1 MSKDDILPRQN
12 PLQRGFTSKT
22 SPSNGSLLLTE
33 AISESI
39 DMKHRL
45 NAIFVDATQ
54 AFDRVWHDSM
64 LVKLYDVGLSG
75 RKWLFLNN
83 WYEDLTSQVKW
94 EGDVSSSFSET
105 LGVRQGGTWS
115 PTGYKFFINPLLD
128 IVRDHSIG
136 FHIGTDFCGSVAV
149 ADNLLF
155 LSKSESDRQLQAS
168 VQEEYAQKEHY
179 SISETKTKLMN
190 LNENNDNINHREC
203 ILNGKALGMAEEY
216 KHIGVTRYRNLKA
229 ANKCLVEERIKSA
242 RRTAYALMGAGFH
255 GHNGL
260 NPTVTKTIYN
270 LYVLPRLLYGLETVI
285 LLQKDIDILNDFHK
299 DVLRRIQHLP
309 QRTALPVVY
318 GLVGLF
324 PIEFELHRRQFT
336 LFGNIIRED
345 CIEKNLAFRQLAV
358 KDDNSHSWFI
368 MIKKNLYKYGL
379 PSPYELLEN
388 PPSKYV
394 WKKAVNGKLVEY
406 WKERL
411 ASETLKK
418 TSLKFW
424 NPNNIEYNV
433 CSQIWARAGR
443 DTVSVHKANIHVKL
457 LSGTYILQKNKAR
470 FNQYEVSSLC
480 PLCGIEP
487 EDLVHFMLTCEKL
500 EEARQPFITN
510 LQKLITSHHGSHWWT
525 QLGDRDRVQ
534 LILDNTKLTEINEP
548 ARMQIWDISRGL
560 CYILHSKRSAIL
572 DALTK

>member
-1 MSKDDILPRQN
+1 M
-12 PLQRGFTSKT
+12 
-22 SPSNGSLLLTE
+22 
-33 AISESI
+33 
-39 DMKHRL
+39 
-45 NAIFVDATQ
+45 
-54 AFDRVWHDSM
+54 
-64 LVKLYDVGLSG
+64 
-75 RKWLFLNN
+75 
-83 WYEDLTSQVKW
+83 
-94 EGDVSSSFSET
+94 
-105 LGVRQGGTWS
+105 
-115 PTGYKFFINPLLD
+115 
-128 IVRDHSIG
+128 
-136 FHIGTDFCGSVAV
+136 
-149 ADNLLF
+149 
-155 LSKSESDRQLQAS
+155 
-168 VQEEYAQKEHY
+168 
-179 SISETKTKLMN
+179 
-190 LNENNDNINHREC
+190 
-203 ILNGKALGMAEEY
+203 
-216 KHIGVTRYRNLKA
+216 
-229 ANKCLVEERIKSA
+229 
-242 RRTAYALMGAGFH
+242 
-255 GHNGL
+255 
-260 NPTVTKTIYN
+260 
-270 LYVLPRLLYGLETVI
+270 
-285 LLQKDIDILNDFHK
+285 
-299 DVLRRIQHLP
+299 LRRIQHLP

-318 GLVGLF
+318 GLVGQF

-368 MIKKNLYKYGL
+368 IIKKYLYKYGL

-500 EEARQPFITN
+500 EEVRQPFITN
-510 LQKLITSHHGSHWWT
+510 LQKLITFHHGSHWWT

-572 DALTK
+572 DTLTK